1 MALGLRGLVIALAL
15 LGAGCGGR
23 AVNWD
28 ETARPRA
35 YEVRR
40 GDTLYSIAFRHRL
53 DHRELARWNGIKPP
67 YRIKP
72 GQQLTLVAPSAGTS
86 VATTPGRTGAA
97 PVRRPSTT
105 RPTTPA
111 TKLDWAWPGDGPV
124 LSGFRPGV
132 ATARGL
138 DIGGARGAAVRAA
151 ADGRVVY
158 AGSGLVGF
166 GRVIIVKHDER
177 WLSAYA
183 HNQSMLVS
191 EGQKVKR
198 GEKIAT
204 IGATGT
210 FRTQLHFE
218 IRRDGTPIDPVS
230 VLPRR

>member
-1 MALGLRGLVIALAL
+1 VALGLRWVLLALVL
-15 LGAGCGGR
+15 LGAGCGGK

-86 VATTPGRTGAA
+86 VATTPGRTGTA
-97 PVRRPSTT
+97 PVRRPSIT

-124 LSGFRPGV
+124 LSGFRAGV

-183 HNQSMLVS
+183 HVEDFEAREEDSVRR
-191 EGQKVKR
+191 GQR
-198 GEKIAT
+198 IAT
-204 IGATGT
+204 MGLGPGQ
-210 FRTQLHFE
+210 RPMLHFE
-218 IRRDGTPIDPVS
+218 IRLDGQPVDPAAL
-230 VLPRR
+230 LPKR